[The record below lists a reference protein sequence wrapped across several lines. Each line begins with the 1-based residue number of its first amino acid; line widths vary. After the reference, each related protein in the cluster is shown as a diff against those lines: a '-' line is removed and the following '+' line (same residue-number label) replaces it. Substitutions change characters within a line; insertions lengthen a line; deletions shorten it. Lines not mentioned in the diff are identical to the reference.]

1 MQVLSREAR
10 SLLEP
15 PKPGTVHDKQESEAP
30 RTYRQ
35 HHDSYIYRQAAA
47 ISFMPVSVLHLRC
60 MQTARPNAPFA
71 AARAGRTRCASR
83 CATSAATSAAACR
96 RGQGR
101 TRATSAAPLLRHHGQ
116 SKNRQAQVPLGR
128 RQAAITDV
136 SDLETSFNSPCHV
149 CSLQ

>member
-47 ISFMPVSVLHLRC
+47 ISFMPVSVLHLHC

-101 TRATSAAPLLRHHGQ
+101 TRATSAPATPPWSIQKPASSSALRASAGSHHGCQ
-116 SKNRQAQVPLGR
+116 RSGDQLQFS
-128 RQAAITDV
+128 V
-136 SDLETSFNSPCHV
+136 SCVLFAMM
-149 CSLQ
+149 